1 MNLRKIVFAG
11 IMTALAG
18 AMIGLAVAHIKERRA
33 RPVVVTGA
41 VLGFII
47 GAGKESIGQQSRIRN
62 AENLTANLD
71 QKEEN

>member
-1 MNLRKIVFAG
+1 MNSRKIIFAG

-18 AMIGLAVAHIKERRA
+18 AMIGLAVARIRDRA
-33 RPVVVTGA
+33 DRPVVVTGA

-62 AENLTANLD
+62 TENLTASLE
-71 QKEEN
+71 QKKEN

>member
-1 MNLRKIVFAG
+1 MNRRKIIFAG

-18 AMIGLAVAHIKERRA
+18 AMIGLAVAYIRDRRD

-47 GAGKESIGQQSRIRN
+47 GVGKESIGQQSRIRN
-62 AENLTANLD
+62 TENLTASLE
-71 QKEEN
+71 QKEEK